1 MDIRRVT
8 PDLAVSPQVSP
19 EEIDAVKAAGF
30 ASIICNRPDGESF
43 DQPAFAEVEAAA
55 HAAGLSTL
63 FLPVAGGGM
72 TRAQVEAMAKAW
84 PDLPKPV
91 LAYCRSGTRSI
102 TLWALSQRDSADRD
116 ALVVAAHNAGYD
128 LSQVL

>member
-1 MDIRRVT
+1 
-8 PDLAVSPQVSP
+8 
-19 EEIDAVKAAGF
+19 
-30 ASIICNRPDGESF
+30 
-43 DQPAFAEVEAAA
+43 
-55 HAAGLSTL
+55 
-63 FLPVAGGGM
+63 
-72 TRAQVEAMAKAW
+72 
-84 PDLPKPV
+84 